1 MREFKDILKDL
12 RNSRRMTQDS
22 LSSALHITKQALSHY
37 ERGTRYPKRETLES
51 IADYFNVDMNYL
63 TGRSETTTIIP
74 TPAATLQTT
83 PDQEELMRYYDAL
96 NNEGQAKVRDY
107 AADLVAGGRY
117 GKDAGAR
124 GAGSVTSA

>member
-83 PDQEELMRYYDAL
+83 PDQEELLKCYDAL
-96 NNEGQAKVRDY
+96 NEDGQAE
-107 AADLVAGGRY
+107 AIRY
-117 GKDAGAR
+117 LKMLCDVPKYSEENPSIAR
-124 GAGSVTSA
+124 NA